1 MSKDRLLLAAL
12 LLFPF
17 LALGTP
23 PLFDLDEGAFTASTT
38 EMFLR
43 GDFLSSYLL
52 GEPRHD
58 KPILIYWLQAAAGWI
73 LATYAF
79 VGRVR
84 DPQTGLAAALIIAT
98 AAGLT
103 IITRAAT
110 ADALL
115 NLWLACAGYAS
126 WLWLRERQRR
136 WLYAAWLA
144 LALGFLTKGPIAL
157 LIPGGALFLWCAT
170 RGDWRSFFAWAL
182 APGPILLFLAVAVPW
197 FAIQTWHEGPGFL
210 TGFFIKHNLSR
221 FDTPM
226 EGHGGQ
232 PFYYVPVVL
241 LSLLPHTGL
250 LLLALTRLK
259 TIWRDELL
267 RFGLLWFLLAFML
280 FSFSGTKLPHY
291 VYYGYG
297 GLVLI
302 LASQVEHKSARVL
315 LSLSGAFTFALLLVL
330 PILLEQA
337 QPKLKPDDLLLTR
350 DIGGYFGLTYWLSCT
365 AGLVISLLPLLVRT
379 ISSRS
384 PGRPKNDLAPTGGGS
399 GGFPEPGAQLTPRFA
414 LYSNGLLAGAIVA
427 LLLLPI
433 VGQVQ
438 QAPIKQ
444 AGLIARGL
452 SGPLLLYGVNTPSF
466 QTYAG
471 RQVEKRPP
479 RPGDLVL
486 TRESHLAKLDVAEV
500 LFRERSYVLARLR

>member
-1 MSKDRLLLAAL
+1 MNRDRLLLAVL
-12 LLFPF
+12 VLFPF

-58 KPILIYWLQAAAGWI
+58 KPILIYWLQAASVALLGHSEFTWRLPSALASSLWI

-79 VGRVR
+79 VSRVR
-84 DPQTGLAAALIIAT
+84 DRQAGLAAALIIAT
-98 AAGLT
+98 AAGLV

-110 ADALL
+110 ADSLL
-115 NLWLACAGYAS
+115 NLWLACAGYAT
-126 WLWLRERQRR
+126 WLWLQEGEKR
-136 WLYAAWLA
+136 WLYAAWIA
-144 LALGFLTKGPIAL
+144 MALGFLSKGPIAL
-157 LIPGGALFLWCAT
+157 LLPAGTLFLWCAS
-170 RGDWRSFFAWAL
+170 RGDWRRMLAWSL

-210 TGFFIKHNLSR
+210 AGFFLKHNLSR

-241 LSLLPHTGL
+241 ISLLPHTGL

-259 TIWRDELL
+259 SVWRDELL
-267 RFGLLWFLLAFML
+267 RFGLLWFLLAFL
-280 FSFSGTKLPHY
+280 VFSFSGTKLPHY

-302 LASQVEHKSARVL
+302 LASQIQQPTVRRWLAL
-315 LSLSGAFTFALLLVL
+315 TGALTFALLLAL
-330 PILLEQA
+330 PALLAQA
-337 QPKLKPDDLLLTR
+337 VPRLKADDLLLTAGLQ
-350 DIGGYFGLTYWLSCT
+350 DHFGATYWLWCG
-365 AGLVISLLPLLVRT
+365 AGLLVSLLPLAVSKLNT
-379 ISSRS
+379 
-384 PGRPKNDLAPTGGGS
+384 
-399 GGFPEPGAQLTPRFA
+399 RFS
-414 LYSNGLLAGAIVA
+414 LHGQGLLAGTAVA
-427 LLLLPI
+427 VFLLPI
-433 VGQVQ
+433 VGHIQ
-438 QAPIKQ
+438 QEPIKQ
-444 AGLIARGL
+444 AGLLARTL
-452 SGPLLLYGVNTPSF
+452 PGPLLLHGLNTPSF

-471 RQVEKRPP
+471 RRVEKRTP
-479 RPGDLVL
+479 RTGDLVL
-486 TRESHLAKLDVAEV
+486 ARESRLPELAAHDVV
-500 LFRERSYVLARLR
+500 FRDRSYVLARMK